1 MWTCSM
7 RLGLVHETK
16 MVVKEEGGFNILIAL
31 VAFLVIGFVLA
42 SCLNLALDLPKYL
55 KQKKALEV
63 EPILE
68 EPIKEETE

>member
-1 MWTCSM
+1 MII
-7 RLGLVHETK
+7 K
-16 MVVKEEGGFNILIAL
+16 PL